1 PGDEGGR
8 GMIDVLAG
16 GVDAGGRLPVS
27 LLRTVGQVG
36 AYSGHHHGGGQSL
49 IYGDYVDGPVTPL
62 FPFGHGLSYT
72 TWSYDEVAVVAGAT
86 TDEIRIDVALTNT
99 GNRAGEEVVQVYA
112 RDEVASVGRPARRM
126 VAFHR
131 VAAAAG
137 ETVRVRFTIPATGLG
152 FHGADLRFRVEPGE
166 FTFLV
171 GPKSTTITLTGD
183 VEHPDPNAA
192 RPFSASRIAKE

>member
-1 PGDEGGR
+1 GR

-16 GVDAGGRLPVS
+16 DVDAGGRLPVS

-86 TDEIRIDVALTNT
+86 TEQIRIDVALTNT
-99 GNRAGEEVVQVYA
+99 GNRAGEEVV
-112 RDEVASVGRPARRM
+112 
-126 VAFHR
+126 
-131 VAAAAG
+131 
-137 ETVRVRFTIPATGLG
+137 
-152 FHGADLRFRVEPGE
+152 
-166 FTFLV
+166 
-171 GPKSTTITLTGD
+171 
-183 VEHPDPNAA
+183 
-192 RPFSASRIAKE
+192 